1 MHFHPDRPEHLF
13 TCSTSGEIWHWNT
26 SSMSRSAHLGT
37 VPSGIYENTACL
49 FYVDFGSKLCQKLL
63 LFSEFPRDENL
74 WLNSDVAKHRLE
86 VFTLMPQLHK
96 PINSLDVNRNRIV
109 CGCDN
114 EAVYVFKNV
123 KL

>member
-1 MHFHPDRPEHLF
+1 
-13 TCSTSGEIWHWNT
+13 
-26 SSMSRSAHLGT
+26 MSCHKA
-37 VPSGIYENTACL
+37 P
-49 FYVDFGSKLCQKLL
+49 LL
-63 LFSEFPRDENL
+63 SDFPRDENP

-96 PINSLDVNRNRIV
+96 PVNSLDVNMNRIV

-123 KL
+123 VL

>member
-1 MHFHPDRPEHLF
+1 L
-13 TCSTSGEIWHWNT
+13 I
-26 SSMSRSAHLGT
+26 
-37 VPSGIYENTACL
+37 
-49 FYVDFGSKLCQKLL
+49 LL
-63 LFSEFPRDENL
+63 SEFPRDENL